1 MVSFDDQRLSV
12 ATITASWLVESATIL
27 NKSCGN
33 TMMPYLD
40 YNATTPVD
48 PIVLDKM
55 LPLFQEHFGNP
66 ASTTHETGRL
76 AADAVEEAREQIAGA
91 VGCGKSDIIFTSGAT
106 EANNTVLFGLADAK
120 SDRMILAGTTEHK
133 SVLEAC
139 KRLEKDNVAVG
150 YVPVDQDGVTDLAK
164 LDMML
169 ESDMVGLVSIMAA
182 NSETGVIQPA
192 KAIAEIVHEHGALFH
207 CDATQAIGKIPFNVQ
222 ELGIDIATM
231 SSHKIYGPKGCGAII
246 AMREVRRDLRPLI
259 YGGGQENDMRSGTLN
274 VPAIV
279 GFGLACHMAATS
291 WIRDAPRQ
299 RELRNYFEKEMT
311 GKIDDVTIN
320 GINVERLP
328 NTSNIRITGALADA
342 VMTNARRV
350 EISTGSAC
358 ASSTM
363 EPSHVLMAM
372 GLDRT
377 AADESLR
384 VSLGRPT
391 TIEEIKLTVDE
402 IAKATKYVRTKE
414 AEIPRRMV

>member
-1 MVSFDDQRLSV
+1 
-12 ATITASWLVESATIL
+12 
-27 NKSCGN
+27 
-33 TMMPYLD
+33 MPYLD

-55 LPLFQEHFGNP
+55 LPLFQSRFGNP
-66 ASTTHETGRL
+66 ASATHETGRL
-76 AADAVEEAREQIAGA
+76 AADAVEEARDQIADA

-133 SVLEAC
+133 SVLEMC

-150 YVPVDQDGVTDLAK
+150 YVPVDPDGVTDLAK
-164 LDMML
+164 LDKML
-169 ESDMVGLVSIMAA
+169 ESDMVDLVSIMAA
-182 NSETGVIQPA
+182 NSETGVIQPV
-192 KAIAEIVHEHGALFH
+192 KTITEIVHRHGALFH
-207 CDATQAIGKIPFNVQ
+207 CDATQAIGKIPLNVQ
-222 ELGIDIATM
+222 DLGIDVATM

-246 AMREVRRDLRPLI
+246 ATRDVRRKLRPMM

-279 GFGLACHMAATS
+279 GFGLACHMAAIN

-299 RELRNYFEKEMT
+299 RELRDYFEKELT
-311 GKIDDVTIN
+311 GKIADVTIN
-320 GINVERLP
+320 GINAERLP

-342 VMTNARRV
+342 VMTNASRV

-358 ASSTM
+358 SSSTM

-391 TIEEIKLTVDE
+391 TMEEIKLAVDE
-402 IAKATKYVRTKE
+402 IAKATKYVRAKE